1 MEETFRLGRIAG
13 IPIGVN
19 WSVLVVVWLLAWSLA
34 AGYLPAAE
42 PGYRS
47 GEYWLVGVAAAVVFL
62 ASLLAHEM
70 AHALVAI
77 RGGVGVEG
85 VTLWLF
91 GGVSKLD
98 REASTPSSEL
108 RIALAG
114 PAVSLG
120 VAAAGG
126 LGAAVLHAAGA
137 PGLAVAALVWLA
149 TINAVLG
156 IFNLVP
162 AAPLDGGRVLRAV
175 LWQRRGDH
183 LSATLSA
190 SRAGQAR
197 GFVLIALGLLR
208 ALLGATLGGLWMV
221 FLGLFL
227 LSAAKAE
234 ASHAVL
240 FDALDGVAAGRIMSS
255 PVVTV
260 ASDTSLQRL
269 VDDVVMVHH
278 CSAFPALDPDGRLV
292 GLVTLRQIREVPRSA
307 WPGTTV
313 AQVATPIEQLV
324 LTSPEQP
331 LPELLG
337 RMGTSSDGRALVF
350 DGESLV
356 GIISPTDIMRTSEL
370 ATMAGP
376 R

>member
-42 PGYRS
+42 PGYRG

-85 VTLWLF
+85 ITLWLF

-98 REASTPSSEL
+98 REASTPASEL

-120 VAAAGG
+120 IAAVGG
-126 LGAAVLHAAGA
+126 LSAAVLHTTGA
-137 PGLAVAALVWLA
+137 PGLVVAALAWLA
-149 TINAVLG
+149 TINAILG
-156 IFNLVP
+156 VFNLLP

-175 LWQRRGDH
+175 LWHRRGDH

-190 SRAGQAR
+190 ANAGR
-197 GFVLIALGLLR
+197 TLGYLLIALGLLQ

-221 FLGLFL
+221 FLGWFL

-234 ASHAVL
+234 ATHAVL
-240 FDALDGVAAGRIMSS
+240 FEALAGVPARRIMSS
-255 PVVTV
+255 PVITVTG
-260 ASDTSLQRL
+260 DLTLQRL
-269 VDDVVMVHH
+269 VDEVVMAHR
-278 CSAFPALDPDGRLV
+278 CSAFPVLDADGRPV
-292 GLVTLRQIREVPRSA
+292 GLVTLRQVREVPRATWSR
-307 WPGTTV
+307 TTV

-324 LTSPEQP
+324 LASPEQP
-331 LPELLG
+331 LPELIGRLG
-337 RMGTSSDGRALVF
+337 ASPDSRALVL
-350 DGESLV
+350 DEGSLV
-356 GIISPTDIMRTSEL
+356 GIISPTDVVRTSEL
-370 ATMAGP
+370 ATLAGP